1 MTGFVFA
8 AGVLLG
14 VFVVPAVFFLV
25 VFWREYRLAAESR
38 REAEQFARLTDALRK
53 GTAND

>member
-38 REAEQFARLTDALRK
+38 REAEEFARLTDALRK